1 MSDTDREFTV
11 TAKFKDG
18 TAQVIGTFTAEKS
31 GFAVAQ
37 AAKVL
42 TKEQR
47 EKLDLWE
54 VEESFI

>member
-1 MSDTDREFTV
+1 MSERREFTV

-18 TAQVIGTFTAEKS
+18 TSQRIGTFTAEKS

-37 AAKVL
+37 AAKAL

-47 EKLDLWE
+47 EKLDMWE
-54 VEESFI
+54 VEEDFL